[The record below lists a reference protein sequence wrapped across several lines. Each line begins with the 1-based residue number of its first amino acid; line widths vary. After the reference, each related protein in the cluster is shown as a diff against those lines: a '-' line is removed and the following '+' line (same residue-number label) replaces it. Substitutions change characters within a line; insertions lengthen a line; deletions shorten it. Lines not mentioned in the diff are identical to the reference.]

1 VGADG
6 WFYIAA
12 AFAAFLVGMSKGGMP
27 MVGMLAVP
35 VLALSI
41 SPVVAAALL
50 LPIYVVSDMF
60 GLWMYRRDFDGRN
73 LMILIPATTIGIMI
87 GWATAS
93 ITSERLVT
101 LIVAVIGLSYF
112 ADALYKH
119 YRRAPVAAKPADV
132 PRGMFWGSIAGFTS
146 FVSHAGAPPYQ
157 MYVLPQK
164 LDKLIYAGTTTIL
177 FTVVNAVKL
186 VPYWAL
192 GMFTPGNLKTA
203 AILAP
208 VAVVGTFIGYRAV
221 KVLPEKLFFRL
232 VEASLLLVSLKLL
245 YDGIMH

>member
-1 VGADG
+1 VTPEVF
-6 WFYIAA
+6 WFYVAAGLA
-12 AFAAFLVGMSKGGMP
+12 AFIVGMSKGGLP

-35 VLALSI
+35 LLALSI

-60 GLWMYRRDFDGRN
+60 GLWMYRRAFDMRN
-73 LMILIPATTIGIMI
+73 LYILVPAATIGIGI

-101 LIVAVIGLSYF
+101 LVVAVIGLSYF
-112 ADALYKH
+112 ANALVK
-119 YRRAPVAAKPADV
+119 RGVPAEEKPSDV
-132 PRGMFWGSIAGFTS
+132 PRGVFWGTITGFTS

-177 FTVVNAVKL
+177 FAIVNAVKL

-203 AILAP
+203 AFLAP
-208 VAVVGTFIGYRAV
+208 VAVAGTFAGYQAV

-232 VEASLLLVSLKLL
+232 VEASLLLISLKLL
-245 YDGIMH
+245 YDGIMGH